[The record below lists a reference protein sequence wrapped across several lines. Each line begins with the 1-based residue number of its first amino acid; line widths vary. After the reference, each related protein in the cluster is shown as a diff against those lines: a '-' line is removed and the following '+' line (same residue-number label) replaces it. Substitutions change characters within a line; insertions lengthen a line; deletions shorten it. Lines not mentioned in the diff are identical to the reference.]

1 MFTFEWAELE
11 SGAERFIK
19 GNKRC
24 SLDTDQS
31 ALQVF
36 EVLHAHTV
44 KWNSHKNFLV
54 STCQESA

>member
-24 SLDTDQS
+24 SLDTDRS

-36 EVLHAHTV
+36 EVLHLIMPTLSNETV
-44 KWNSHKNFLV
+44 TKTS
-54 STCQESA
+54 